1 MGLVFETFE
10 QVKDYIGLKVAQYV
24 GNGIQRRAEGNF
36 FNLVPQ
42 GKKGL
47 FNGHHLF
54 QDTGYGLLFS
64 IGDNDLAGRIVIQ
77 YGYF

>member
-10 QVKDYIGLKVAQYV
+10 QVKDYIGLKVTQYA

-42 GKKGL
+42 GKKSL
-47 FNGHHLF
+47 LNSHYLL